1 MAIQHKPHIHSGH
14 GGPYESTFVYDDAAG
29 SQPGL
34 LLFPNFFGAKQ
45 WDIDKAAVLTQLGYK
60 VLVVD
65 YYGQGKRGTDMES
78 SAVLMQKFTADRA
91 AMRGQLLDALSEL
104 RKLPGVDASRTGAI
118 GFCLG
123 GKCVLDLVRAGAD
136 IKGGVVFHGVYDAPT
151 FPNAKMTAKLL
162 VCHGWNDLTGG
173 GGTAGPQMYPVRA
186 PTCDRQPSGAMKARA
201 RLSTGWRSAPSCVVR
216 FQGGH
221 NAGHTLVIGD
231 KTYKLALLPSGVV
244 RGTLSVIGNGV
255 VFDPWHFR
263 DEVGRIENRRQGVTI
278 TPETC
283 TSPKTPR

>member
-104 RKLPGVDASRTGAI
+104 RKLPGGRRPVGRRGQGQDRRLAVGARRRR
-118 GFCLG
+118 
-123 GKCVLDLVRAGAD
+123 RALPGR
-136 IKGGVVFHGVYDAPT
+136 
-151 FPNAKMTAKLL
+151 
-162 VCHGWNDLTGG
+162 
-173 GGTAGPQMYPVRA
+173 PQCRP
-186 PTCDRQPSGAMKARA
+186 
-201 RLSTGWRSAPSCVVR
+201 
-216 FQGGH
+216 H
-221 NAGHTLVIGD
+221 AGHRRQD
-231 KTYKLALLPSGVV
+231 YKLALLPSGVV
-244 RGTLSVIGNGV
+244 RGKLSVIGNGV
-255 VFDPWHFR
+255 VVDPWHFWC
-263 DEVGRIENRRQGVTI
+263 DEIEKLRGRA
-278 TPETC
+278 
-283 TSPKTPR
+283 

>member
-78 SAVLMQKFTADRA
+78 STALMHELVTDRA
-91 AMRGQLLDALSEL
+91 VMRDRLLGALTEL
-104 RKLPGVDASRTGAI
+104 KGLPGVDQHRLGAI

-123 GKCVLDLVRAGAD
+123 GKCVLDLARAGAD
-136 IKGGVVFHGVYDAPT
+136 IKGGVVFHGVYDAPP

-162 VCHGWNDLTGG
+162 VCHGWNDPLCPPDATVALAKELTAANVDWQLIAYGNTG
-173 GGTAGPQMYPVRA
+173 HAFTSDNTPLDPGKTFGF
-186 PTCDRQPSGAMKARA
+186 QPDTNRRSWQAMKNFFSEI
-201 RLSTGWRSAPSCVVR
+201 L
-216 FQGGH
+216 
-221 NAGHTLVIGD
+221 
-231 KTYKLALLPSGVV
+231 
-244 RGTLSVIGNGV
+244 
-255 VFDPWHFR
+255 
-263 DEVGRIENRRQGVTI
+263 
-278 TPETC
+278 
-283 TSPKTPR
+283 

>member
-104 RKLPGVDASRTGAI
+104 RKLPGVDASRTGRR
-118 GFCLG
+118 
-123 GKCVLDLVRAGAD
+123 VLSKGAQ
-136 IKGGVVFHGVYDAPT
+136 DAP
-151 FPNAKMTAKLL
+151 
-162 VCHGWNDLTGG
+162 GRWS
-173 GGTAGPQMYPVRA
+173 PVSNGECNR
-186 PTCDRQPSGAMKARA
+186 DRRP
-201 RLSTGWRSAPSCVVR
+201 
-216 FQGGH
+216 
-221 NAGHTLVIGD
+221 
-231 KTYKLALLPSGVV
+231 
-244 RGTLSVIGNGV
+244 
-255 VFDPWHFR
+255 
-263 DEVGRIENRRQGVTI
+263 VGR
-278 TPETC
+278 
-283 TSPKTPR
+283 

>member
-29 SQPGL
+29 NQPGL

-136 IKGGVVFHGVYDAPT
+136 IKGGVVFHGVYDAPS

-162 VCHGWNDLTGG
+162 VCHGWNDPLCPPDATVGLAKELTDAGVDWQLIAYG
-173 GGTAGPQMYPVRA
+173 HTGHAFTADNMPLDAGK
-186 PTCDRQPSGAMKARA
+186 TFGFQPDTNRRSWQAMKDFFSEI
-201 RLSTGWRSAPSCVVR
+201 L
-216 FQGGH
+216 
-221 NAGHTLVIGD
+221 
-231 KTYKLALLPSGVV
+231 
-244 RGTLSVIGNGV
+244 
-255 VFDPWHFR
+255 
-263 DEVGRIENRRQGVTI
+263 
-278 TPETC
+278 
-283 TSPKTPR
+283 

>member
-162 VCHGWNDLTGG
+162 VCHGWNDPLCPPDATVGLAKELTD
-173 GGTAGPQMYPVRA
+173 AGVDWQLIAY
-186 PTCDRQPSGAMKARA
+186 
-201 RLSTGWRSAPSCVVR
+201 
-216 FQGGH
+216 
-221 NAGHTLVIGD
+221 GHTG
-231 KTYKLALLPSGVV
+231 
-244 RGTLSVIGNGV
+244 
-255 VFDPWHFR
+255 
-263 DEVGRIENRRQGVTI
+263 
-278 TPETC
+278 
-283 TSPKTPR
+283 